1 MTAILSVF
9 WRICIFR
16 SGPDVVPT
24 NSILLG
30 LVILANALTGI
41 IAWSILEPVIPTPP
55 PDETAEVA
63 IVSDSL
69 SIVTRAAVSLAS
81 TSVLVWL
88 ILTLMGFGARF
99 NKTLTALF
107 GTDILITAV
116 ATLVIFA
123 TMLMSPILGQIAIL
137 GWYFWT
143 IGVFGF
149 ILHRALEI
157 SIGFGIAAAIFVMVF
172 TIAITDVTTTPTP

>member
-24 NSILLG
+24 NSVLLG
-30 LVILANALTGI
+30 LVILINALTGI
-41 IAWSILEPVIPTPP
+41 VAWSILESVIPLPP
-55 PDETAEVA
+55 PEETADVA

-88 ILTLMGFGARF
+88 ILTLMSFGARF
-99 NKTLTALF
+99 HQTLTAIF

-137 GWYFWT
+137 AWYFWT

-149 ILHRALEI
+149 IMHRALEI

-172 TIAITDVTTTPTP
+172 TIAITNVTITPSL